1 MAALEWDSLDERLG
15 YEAGVSH
22 GVFYPSVGPGVV
34 WNGILSIDEDVEGGD
49 TTKHYL
55 DGVAFLTRVEAREFK
70 AKLTALSAPK
80 EFEPYSGK
88 KGPIAGF
95 SLTQQP
101 KKRFNFAY
109 QTGVGDD
116 GCRIHLI
123 YNVLAT
129 PDTTSRQTKGQIGH
143 TGGVG
148 LGAYGNSGSRSWVEA
163 DGASHDRFYQSL
175 PAVFDDVKDML
186 YGTVSTAPFFP
197 AVDELL
203 TLFGVTP

>member
-129 PDTTSRQTKGQIGH
+129 PDTTSRPTKGQSV
-143 TGGVG
+143 TPAALAWELTATPVAVPG
-148 LGAYGNSGSRSWVEA
+148 LRPTAHLMIDSTRV
-163 DGASHDRFYQSL
+163 L

>member
-80 EFEPYSGK
+80 EFEPYSGQ
-88 KGPIAGF
+88 KGTNCWVFTDSAAQKAIQLRLPDRRWRRWLSYPSHLQRACY
-95 SLTQQP
+95 TRHNCRVQP
-101 KKRFNFAY
+101 RA
-109 QTGVGDD
+109 
-116 GCRIHLI
+116 
-123 YNVLAT
+123 
-129 PDTTSRQTKGQIGH
+129 SRLRLRH
-143 TGGVG
+143 
-148 LGAYGNSGSRSWVEA
+148 
-163 DGASHDRFYQSL
+163 
-175 PAVFDDVKDML
+175 
-186 YGTVSTAPFFP
+186 
-197 AVDELL
+197 
-203 TLFGVTP
+203 